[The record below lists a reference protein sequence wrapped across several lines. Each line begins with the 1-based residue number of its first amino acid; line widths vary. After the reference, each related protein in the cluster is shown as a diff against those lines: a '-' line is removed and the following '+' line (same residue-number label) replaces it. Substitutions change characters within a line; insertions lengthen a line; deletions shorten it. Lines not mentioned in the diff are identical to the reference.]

1 MPASIAHVVGLS
13 LALVAGGT
21 GLSGLSSGGDPYFPL
36 DGNRGYDVAH
46 YAIHDTYRPGTD
58 RLRGTT
64 VVRASATEDLSRLS
78 LDLVL
83 PVDKVLVDGRPADFS
98 KPNRHELHVQL
109 ADPVAAGDSFTVT
122 VRYHGSPSTLS
133 AEGMRPNSDLYFH
146 RPGETVAMGEPQ
158 NGAWWFAAN
167 ETPADKAT
175 FDITVRVPRGEDVVS
190 NGSLVRHDVHDGWS
204 GWHWRVDE
212 PITTYMAFF
221 AAGRFRLEQGTTD
234 GRPYA
239 YAVSRLLSRD
249 DQRTA
254 LRRLRMTGDL
264 VAWLESVLGDYPFG
278 EIGGVIPDVPAGYA
292 LEDATRPVYPWYQGS
307 RASWRLLMVHE
318 LAHQWF
324 GDDVALRRWEDVWL
338 NEGFAT
344 YMEWWFA
351 EQHGGRTVAEHLQD
365 QYRGIGAGSDF
376 WQVEVSDPGPDRM
389 WSNPVYVR
397 GAMTLAALRNRI
409 GDYDLTEVLH
419 QWLADHHRDHG
430 TGAEFRAL
438 AEQVSGQNLDGF
450 FQHWLDDTSKPEAT
464 SENGLG

>member
-13 LALVAGGT
+13 VALVAGGA

-98 KPNRHELHVQL
+98 KPNRHEVHVQL
-109 ADPVAAGDSFTVT
+109 PDPVAAGDSFTVT

-175 FDITVRVPRGEDVVS
+175 FDITVRVPRGEDVVG

-344 YMEWWFA
+344 YMEHRWSETHRGQSVSRWLREAYHDNVETSSFWDLV
-351 EQHGGRTVAEHLQD
+351 VA
-365 QYRGIGAGSDF
+365 
-376 WQVEVSDPGPDRM
+376 DPGPNDVFD
-389 WSNPVYVR
+389 WPVYER

-409 GDYDLTEVLH
+409 GTHVFGHLLRT
-419 QWLADHHRDHG
+419 WAARHRHGHG
-430 TGAEFRAL
+430 TTDAFEAL
-438 AEQVSGQNLDGF
+438 AEHRSGQDLTAF
-450 FQHWLDDTSKPEAT
+450 FDAWVREPVRPAAT
-464 SENGLG
+464 AANGL